1 MPDDEYAPPGGNS
14 AKVSNQLGTLRSFPN
29 TTNLSTRICYSLPI
43 PQTPP
48 PPQGIMILVRATFD
62 YLDYDGLNQ
71 PPIFDVYL
79 GPARLSTVDLT
90 MTTGGNNDTWVV
102 EVIFNSTETQA
113 LCLLREKGN
122 PVISSLEV
130 RPVINASY
138 ANARASATTMLRTVY
153 RINCGASTLLRYLQP
168 HVWEAHTYISVYAS
182 PVWWVGFIT
191 NQLGMNCRY
200 PDDPSDRIW
209 SSDESYF
216 SPLTAMAINPNSNSV
231 SVSQV
236 YDQAPR
242 AVLGSARV
250 NYQNQSLTYA
260 LPLPSDLQTLT
271 SFEFNV
277 YFSELFN
284 SSATLQLLVDNHAPL
299 PPITLRP
306 FVAVEYT
313 FTESNQGA
321 WWNLTLQPM
330 NNTPSNGAPLINA
343 LEVFSQISVNPTL
356 TLSSDG
362 ELSRF

>member
-1 MPDDEYAPPGGNS
+1 
-14 AKVSNQLGTLRSFPN
+14 
-29 TTNLSTRICYSLPI
+29 
-43 PQTPP
+43 
-48 PPQGIMILVRATFD
+48 MILVRATFD

-71 PPIFDVYL
+71 PPSFDVYL
-79 GPARLSTVDLT
+79 GPTLLSKVDLT
-90 MTTGGNNDTWVV
+90 MTGVGNNDTWVV

-113 LCLLREKGN
+113 LCLLRGKGN

-138 ANARASATTMLRTVY
+138 AEAGASATTMLQTVY
-153 RINCGASTLLRYLQP
+153 RINCGASTPLRYLQP
-168 HVWEAHTYISVYAS
+168 HVWEAHTYIYMYGSAVC
-182 PVWWVGFIT
+182 WVGFVT
-191 NQLGMNCRY
+191 NELGMDCRY

-216 SPLTAMAINPNSNSV
+216 SPLTATAIKTTSNLL

-236 YDQAPR
+236 RDQAPA

-271 SFEFNV
+271 SFQFNV

-284 SSATLQLLVDNHAPL
+284 SSASLNLSVDNYLLL
-299 PPITLRP
+299 PQITLLP

-313 FTESNQGA
+313 KPAYSQGA

-330 NNTPSNGAPLINA
+330 SGAPLINA
-343 LEVFSQISVNPTL
+343 LEVFSPISVNSTL
-356 TLSSDG
+356 PVSSDG